1 MILLMRCATGEDWNL
16 IMYEL
21 ANKEGFDGV
30 KCREQTF
37 EEQQAEGILGCGS
50 SISFF
55 YFFSYVILIT
65 MLIMNLAVAAVIQG
79 LNTACQEN
87 LGIVSADDVDQFI
100 SLWKYYDPNATGW
113 ISAENLVYLL
123 CELSHPLGRKKGEL
137 GLK

>member
-1 MILLMRCATGEDWNL
+1 M
-16 IMYEL
+16 
-21 ANKEGFDGV
+21 
-30 KCREQTF
+30 CREQTY
-37 EEQQAEGILGCGS
+37 EEQQLEGIIGCGS

-100 SLWKYYDPNATGW
+100 SLWKYYDPAATGW

-123 CELSHPLGRKKGEL
+123 CELKHPLGRKRDDVK
-137 GLK
+137 